1 MNKVLPTV
9 TLIPTSYVLIWFATR
24 GTYTSYKKKKKK
36 NIAVKI
42 HSNNHNSYRIK
53 RRKAGKIENKT
64 MDRSTPSESLYKY
77 KLLNPTILHSYL
89 LNRRLENFQSS
100 QILYQ
105 SQLLCVLEK

>member
-9 TLIPTSYVLIWFATR
+9 TLIPTSYVLIWFAKR
-24 GTYTSYKKKKKK
+24 GTYTYYKKKKKY
-36 NIAVKI
+36 NTVKI
-42 HSNNHNSYRIK
+42 HSNNHNNYRIK
-53 RRKAGKIENKT
+53 RRKADKIENKT

-105 SQLLCVLEK
+105 SQLLCVLKK